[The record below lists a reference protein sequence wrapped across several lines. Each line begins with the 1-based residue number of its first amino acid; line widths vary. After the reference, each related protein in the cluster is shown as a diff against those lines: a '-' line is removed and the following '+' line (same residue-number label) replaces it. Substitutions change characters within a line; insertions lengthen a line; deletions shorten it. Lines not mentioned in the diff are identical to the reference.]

1 MVNKEIIINKLIEF
15 FNNKLTVLSGDSQL
29 VNVFIRPFVSRMINN
44 NISKVDKVLSLI
56 ANEDGMIDADGIL
69 NDVVDNLI
77 SSPVKDEHGL
87 IIGDGAVEIKIP
99 FMNKA
104 IRLDKED
111 IEEFKQNLKQYNK

>member
-1 MVNKEIIINKLIEF
+1 MVNKEIIVNKLIEF
-15 FNNKLTVLSGDSQL
+15 CNNKLAILSGDSQL
-29 VNVFIRPFVSRMINN
+29 INVFVRLYVARMINN
-44 NISKVDKVLSLI
+44 NISKLDKALSLI
-56 ANEDGMIDADGIL
+56 ADENGMIDADGIL
-69 NDVVDNLI
+69 NDMVDNLI